1 MSGAR
6 GAVLAALLMLAAAPA
21 QAQWLNIGVK
31 GGVNVATQQISGG
44 GSGPS
49 PQQRVGVVAGVF
61 DTLPAFSWLDVQAE
75 ALYAVKGSKIT
86 VEGITTTEEI
96 DYLEVPVLARVKKAA
111 GRWKLYGGA
120 GPSTAF
126 RLRARTRTSF
136 SGSTEEI
143 DIGNQVESID
153 FGVGMGAGVERGR
166 LVIDVRYTLGL
177 SDIDKDKTDATKTKN
192 RTIAVTVGYRL
203 RH

>member
-21 QAQWLNIGVK
+21 HAQWLDIGVK

-44 GSGPS
+44 GSGPG
-49 PQQRVGVVAGVF
+49 PQSRVGVVAGVF

-75 ALYAVKGSKIT
+75 ALYAAKGSKVT

-126 RLRARTRTSF
+126 RLRAHTRTPP
-136 SGSTEEI
+136 
-143 DIGNQVESID
+143 
-153 FGVGMGAGVERGR
+153 
-166 LVIDVRYTLGL
+166 
-177 SDIDKDKTDATKTKN
+177 
-192 RTIAVTVGYRL
+192 AVPWV
-203 RH
+203 